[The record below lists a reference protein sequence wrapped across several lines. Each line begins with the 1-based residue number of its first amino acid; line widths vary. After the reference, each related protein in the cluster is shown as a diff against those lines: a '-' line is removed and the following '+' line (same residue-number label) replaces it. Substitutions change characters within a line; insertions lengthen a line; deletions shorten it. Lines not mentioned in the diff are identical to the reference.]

1 MMTLVQWSLLIGLLA
16 TAVSYDVATRRIPN
30 WLVCVSLLTALTC
43 SSNGATSLDFTAS
56 LLGAVTGLLVLL
68 PFYVLRV
75 MGAGDVK
82 LLGAVGALL
91 GPIPTLGAALLALA
105 AGGAL
110 SVMAALGSRSL
121 LRVVANLRLMLFVF
135 AAGKSSGMSV
145 TDVNT
150 TGRLPYAV
158 AIAAGTG
165 LQLWLAAR
173 GGWLFA

>member
-1 MMTLVQWSLLIGLLA
+1 MTWVQWSLLIVLLA
-16 TAVSYDVATRRIPN
+16 TAVGYDVATRLIPN
-30 WLVCVSLLTALTC
+30 SLVCVSLLTALAC
-43 SSNGATSLDFTAS
+43 SANGATSLDFTGS
-56 LLGAVTGLLVLL
+56 LFGAVTGLLVLL

-91 GPIPTLGAALLALA
+91 GPVPTLGAALLALA
-105 AGGAL
+105 AGGVL
-110 SVMAALGSRSL
+110 SIMAAVGSGSL
-121 LRVVANLRLMLFVF
+121 LRVLANLRLMLFVF